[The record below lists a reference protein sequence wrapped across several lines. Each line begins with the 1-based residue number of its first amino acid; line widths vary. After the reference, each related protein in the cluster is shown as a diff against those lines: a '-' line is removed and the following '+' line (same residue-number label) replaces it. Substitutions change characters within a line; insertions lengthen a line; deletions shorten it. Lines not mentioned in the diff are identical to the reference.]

1 MVRARDVSK
10 GRAPEITVAAGELVV
25 RQGEP
30 GSDMYVIASG
40 SVRITRTEADGT
52 VTVLGTRGRGEFFG
66 EMSVLESMPRSATV
80 EAIEDTRLLVISQGQ
95 LLVRIRRDPTFCLEL
110 LRQLSGALRRSTP
123 VGDPAA
129 LP

>member
-10 GRAPEITVAAGELVV
+10 GRAPEITVAAGDVVV
-25 RQGEP
+25 RQGDP

-40 SVRITRTEADGT
+40 RVRITRVGPDGT
-52 VTVLGTRGRGEFFG
+52 VTDVGTRGRGEFFG
-66 EMSVLESMPRSATV
+66 EMSVLESLPRSATV
-80 EAIEDTRLLVISQGQ
+80 EAVEETRLLVISQGQ

-110 LRQLSGALRRSTP
+110 LRQLSGALRESAP
-123 VGDPAA
+123 AGDPAV

>member
-10 GRAPEITVAAGELVV
+10 GRAPEIVVMAGDVV
-25 RQGEP
+25 VHQGDP

-40 SVRITRTEADGT
+40 RVRITRTEADGT
-52 VTVLGTRGRGEFFG
+52 VTDFGTRERGEFFG
-66 EMSVLESMPRSATV
+66 EMSVLESLPRSATV
-80 EAIEDTRLLVISQGQ
+80 EAVEETRLLVISQGQ

-110 LRQLSGALRRSTP
+110 LRQLSGALRRSAP
-123 VGDPAA
+123 AGDPAA